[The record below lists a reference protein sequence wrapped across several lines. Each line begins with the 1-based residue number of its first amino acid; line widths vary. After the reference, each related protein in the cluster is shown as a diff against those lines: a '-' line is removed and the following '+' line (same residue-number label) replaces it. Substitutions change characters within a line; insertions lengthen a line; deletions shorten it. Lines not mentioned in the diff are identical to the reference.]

1 MGAITTHC
9 EDENQ
14 SISFLIFFKSTIKT
28 TLTQHARMG
37 ATPRASGGMTSSRRT
52 KTRNISRRNNRLC
65 RLLLCVSFFVVF
77 VREFLL
83 ETTTNNNNNYE
94 NGLSAMRLLGS
105 FAMPFATFFS
115 SSSSTTNE
123 YGKDTSAL
131 DREADVDSTAAG
143 ISSSSSASSSDEEE
157 EEGGGEGEEEAT
169 TAGVV
174 GTARKG
180 RRRSRSRSSPKSGG
194 VSSGASSSGSS
205 FSGGDEEGDDTGG
218 GEDES
223 AGGNTFLPTA
233 DHRAGAAAKEAMD
246 MKKLRE
252 SFDIVL
258 PQLWIPKT
266 PEWKK
271 ANVKRILVTK
281 AQNSNK
287 YHPSGKNNPEVLPAD
302 DLHEKQFKTCAV
314 VGNGGSN
321 LNANYGEAIDA
332 HDAVFRFNDG
342 PTVGFENKVGSKTT
356 FRVINN
362 AWTRTW
368 LRRKPRGA
376 SEDALLL
383 FGAGAAKSMDA
394 LYKKWGSEEK
404 VYFMAPEFAG
414 AARGQYK
421 KAYLAFADLKAVSV
435 KGRNSPPT
443 GVEGLYFAMLT
454 CESVDLY
461 GFGIDPD
468 PSTPYHYHDKV
479 KGVEAAHSFGFQ
491 AVFLRMLEHGG
502 HMSVCLGKKTSD
514 PPSCS
519 SIER

>member
-1 MGAITTHC
+1 MGA
-9 EDENQ
+9 
-14 SISFLIFFKSTIKT
+14 SV
-28 TLTQHARMG
+28 
-37 ATPRASGGMTSSRRT
+37 PRRAAAGSSRRIN
-52 KTRNISRRNNRLC
+52 KRKSYYRVC
-65 RLLLCVSFFVVF
+65 RLALCVSLFVFIVK
-77 VREFLL
+77 EFLI
-83 ETTTNNNNNYE
+83 NDGDE
-94 NGLSAMRLLGS
+94 NGDENGVFAMGVRLIGS
-105 FAMPFATFFS
+105 FAS
-115 SSSSTTNE
+115 SSSSNWGRDATTRE
-123 YGKDTSAL
+123 EDKTMRVSA
-131 DREADVDSTAAG
+131 D
-143 ISSSSSASSSDEEE
+143 ISSSSSSYEKEDEEE
-157 EEGGGEGEEEAT
+157 LNNNNNADEEGEEAT

-180 RRRSRSRSSPKSGG
+180 RRRSRSRSSSKR
-194 VSSGASSSGSS
+194 SSSSSSSSNSNSNSFGGGSAS
-205 FSGGDEEGDDTGG
+205 DEEGDDTDGG
-218 GEDES
+218 GEDESTDSS

-233 DHRAGAAAKEAMD
+233 DHRVGAAAKEAMNL
-246 MKKLRE
+246 KKLKE
-252 SFDIVL
+252 LFDFVL

-281 AQNSNK
+281 AQNGNK
-287 YHPSGKNNPEVLPAD
+287 YHPSGKNNPEVLPAE
-302 DLHEKQFKTCAV
+302 DLREKQFKSCAV

-404 VYFMAPEFAG
+404 IYFMAPEFAG

-461 GFGIDPD
+461 GFGIEPD

-502 HMSVCLGKKTSD
+502 HMSVCLGKKSAD

-519 SIER
+519 SFSSSYSSSSSNE

>member
-1 MGAITTHC
+1 
-9 EDENQ
+9 
-14 SISFLIFFKSTIKT
+14 
-28 TLTQHARMG
+28 MG

-52 KTRNISRRNNRLC
+52 KTRNSSRRNNRLC

-83 ETTTNNNNNYE
+83 ETTTTNNNNNNNNE

-105 FAMPFATFFS
+105 FATPFATLFS
-115 SSSSTTNE
+115 SSSSTTSE

-131 DREADVDSTAAG
+131 DREGDGDSSAAG
-143 ISSSSSASSSDEEE
+143 ISSSSSASSSDDEEE
-157 EEGGGEGEEEAT
+157 EEEESNGAEERGGEGEEEAT

-180 RRRSRSRSSPKSGG
+180 RRRSRSRSSSKSGG
-194 VSSGASSSGSS
+194 GSSSASSSGIS

-223 AGGNTFLPTA
+223 ADSASAGGNTFLPTA
-233 DHRAGAAAKEAMD
+233 DHRVGAAAKEALD
-246 MKKLRE
+246 MKKMRE

-461 GFGIDPD
+461 GFGIEPD

>member
-1 MGAITTHC
+1 MGL
-9 EDENQ
+9 
-14 SISFLIFFKSTIKT
+14 SV
-28 TLTQHARMG
+28 
-37 ATPRASGGMTSSRRT
+37 PRREAKIGSSRRIN
-52 KTRNISRRNNRLC
+52 KRKSSYYRAC
-65 RLLLCVSFFVVF
+65 RLLLCVSLFVFIVK
-77 VREFLL
+77 EFLI
-83 ETTTNNNNNYE
+83 NDDDE
-94 NGLSAMRLLGS
+94 NGVFALGVRLFGS
-105 FAMPFATFFS
+105 FAS
-115 SSSSTTNE
+115 SSSSKW
-123 YGKDTSAL
+123 G
-131 DREADVDSTAAG
+131 REATTTREEDTTMRVSAD
-143 ISSSSSASSSDEEE
+143 ISSSSSSSSSSYEKEEE
-157 EEGGGEGEEEAT
+157 EELNNNNNNADEEEGEEAT

-180 RRRSRSRSSPKSGG
+180 RRRSRSRSSSKG
-194 VSSGASSSGSS
+194 SSSSSSNSFGGGSAS
-205 FSGGDEEGDDTGG
+205 DEEGDDTGG
-218 GEDES
+218 EDESTDSS

-233 DHRAGAAAKEAMD
+233 DHRVGAAAKEAMNL
-246 MKKLRE
+246 KKLKE

-281 AQNSNK
+281 AQNGNK
-287 YHPSGKNNPEVLPAD
+287 YHPSGKNNPEVLPAE
-302 DLHEKQFKTCAV
+302 DLREKQFKSCAV

-404 VYFMAPEFAG
+404 IYFMAPEFAG

-461 GFGIDPD
+461 GFGIEPD

-502 HMSVCLGKKTSD
+502 HMSVCLGKKSAD

-519 SIER
+519 FSLSSSYSSSSSSSSSSTLGGDDEE

>member
-1 MGAITTHC
+1 
-9 EDENQ
+9 
-14 SISFLIFFKSTIKT
+14 
-28 TLTQHARMG
+28 MG
-37 ATPRASGGMTSSRRT
+37 ATPRAGGGMARRGNKNRSKRSR
-52 KTRNISRRNNRLC
+52 SC
-65 RLLLCVSFFVVF
+65 RLAMCVSLFVLLA
-77 VREFLL
+77 EFLL
-83 ETTTNNNNNYE
+83 KKEGKTDDGNAD
-94 NGLSAMRLLGS
+94 GLMMRLVGS
-105 FAMPFATFFS
+105 FIVPF
-115 SSSSTTNE
+115 SSSTTSSSTDGHE
-123 YGKDTSAL
+123 RDTTAPRKNDIAMDASVS
-131 DREADVDSTAAG
+131 ESTLTE
-143 ISSSSSASSSDEEE
+143 ISSSGGAESDEEDE
-157 EEGGGEGEEEAT
+157 LHTRGGGGGEEEEAT

-174 GTARKG
+174 GMTRKG
-180 RRRSRSRSSPKSGG
+180 RRRSRSRSKGG
-194 VSSGASSSGSS
+194 SSTSVTSLGSSSYSN
-205 FSGGDEEGDDTGG
+205 DNNEEGGDDTG
-218 GEDES
+218 EDEGTETNS
-223 AGGNTFLPTA
+223 NTFLPTA
-233 DHRAGAAAKEAMD
+233 DHRAGMAAKEAMD
-246 MKKLRE
+246 LNKLKE

-281 AQNSNK
+281 MENSNK
-287 YHPSGKNNPEVLPAD
+287 YHPSGKNNPEVLPAE
-302 DLHEKQFKTCAV
+302 DLHEKQFTSCAV

-321 LNANYGEAIDA
+321 LNANYGDAIDA

-394 LYKKWGSEEK
+394 LYKKWGSEESI
-404 VYFMAPEFAG
+404 YFMAPEFAG

-454 CESVDLY
+454 CESVNLY
-461 GFGIDPD
+461 GFGIEPD

-502 HMSVCLGKKTSD
+502 HMTVCLGKKGVD
-514 PPSCS
+514 PPSCYGGRPG
-519 SIER
+519 EG